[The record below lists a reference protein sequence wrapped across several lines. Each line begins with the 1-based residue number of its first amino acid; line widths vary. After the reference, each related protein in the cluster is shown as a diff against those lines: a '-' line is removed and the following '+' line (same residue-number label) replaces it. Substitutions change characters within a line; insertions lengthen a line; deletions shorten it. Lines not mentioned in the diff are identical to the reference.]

1 MFSGSTEITQLYI
14 PLHFWFCDNPGL
26 ALPLIALQYHDV
38 VLNFIFRDVHNLI
51 NTVETS
57 IAPSISNIIA
67 PTNTRTIQLW
77 ADYVYLDTDERRRFA
92 QVSHEYLIE
101 QVQREN
107 GEMSTSFTLNFNHP
121 VKELIWVNQ
130 IDVVA
135 QEETLTGKQDI
146 DATQNIEG
154 IGSTGIVASVL
165 SKRDSTHWMKH
176 DYFNYSSRQ
185 QMNIEYVNGQKSYE
199 AFKTMKLTLNGHD
212 RISERNASYYRLC
225 QPLQNNHKIP
235 TKHIYC
241 YSFSLI
247 PEEHQPSGTCNFSKI
262 DSATIVFT
270 KDSDRVYTGE
280 TLSVYSINYNVFRIV
295 SGMGG
300 LAYTN

>member
-1 MFSGSTEITQLYI
+1 LIKECEIEIGSQRIDKHFSQWLDIQNELKDHDEKEWPGLNKHKGKESYLKSGVFSGSTEITQLYI

-199 AFKTMKLTLNGHD
+199 
-212 RISERNASYYRLC
+212 
-225 QPLQNNHKIP
+225 
-235 TKHIYC
+235 
-241 YSFSLI
+241 
-247 PEEHQPSGTCNFSKI
+247 
-262 DSATIVFT
+262 
-270 KDSDRVYTGE
+270 
-280 TLSVYSINYNVFRIV
+280 
-295 SGMGG
+295 
-300 LAYTN
+300 